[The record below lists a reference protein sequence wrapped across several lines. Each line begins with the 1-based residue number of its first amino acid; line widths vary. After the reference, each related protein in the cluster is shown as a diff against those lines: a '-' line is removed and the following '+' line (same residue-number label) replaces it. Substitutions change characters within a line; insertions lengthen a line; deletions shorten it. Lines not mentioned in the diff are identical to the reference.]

1 MTETFS
7 ICDVLTLLL
16 FLVYYLKGCNKY
28 WEEEMKHMN
37 FLTNV
42 TNSAIVWM
50 YVALLFSFIPM
61 LCGGAKLLSKADEP
75 WWKILIPF
83 YGMYKVHAIADSAI
97 VFWSSILALLINILA
112 IVVHDGYMW
121 VSWLISVASIIL
133 HVAFSFNLANAFGKS
148 RKFACGL
155 VFLPPVFMCI
165 LGFGNAYHVET
176 VFRHRYAS

>member
-1 MTETFS
+1 M
-7 ICDVLTLLL
+7 D
-16 FLVYYLKGCNKY
+16 
-28 WEEEMKHMN
+28 

-42 TNSAIVWM
+42 TNSVIVLL
-50 YVALLFSFIPM
+50 YVVLLIFSVPM
-61 LCGGAKLLSKADEP
+61 LFAGGKILSKADEP

-83 YGMYKVHAIADSAI
+83 YGMYRVYVIVDSAI
-97 VFWSSILALLINILA
+97 VFWGSILALLINILA

-133 HVAFSFNLANAFGKS
+133 HVAFSLNLANAFGKS

-155 VFLPPVFMCI
+155 IFLPPVFMCI

>member
-1 MTETFS
+1 M
-7 ICDVLTLLL
+7 D
-16 FLVYYLKGCNKY
+16 
-28 WEEEMKHMN
+28 

-42 TNSAIVWM
+42 TNSVIVLL
-50 YVALLFSFIPM
+50 YVVLLIFSVPM
-61 LCGGAKLLSKADEP
+61 LFAGGKILSKADEP

-83 YGMYKVHAIADSAI
+83 YGMYRVYVIVDSAI
-97 VFWSSILALLINILA
+97 VFWGSILALLINILA

-133 HVAFSFNLANAFGKS
+133 HVAFSLNLANAFGKS

-155 VFLPPVFMCI
+155 IFLPPVFMCI

-176 VFRHRYAS
+176 VFRHRHTS